1 MISKLT
7 AEQQA
12 MVRGRI
18 GSVVSASTPGSG
30 VVSQTDLLA
39 VARTVGVYRP
49 TVRLHRML
57 YAAAILAGA
66 LLIACVPTGWWLR

>member
-1 MISKLT
+1 M
-7 AEQQA
+7 
-12 MVRGRI
+12 
-18 GSVVSASTPGSG
+18 
-30 VVSQTDLLA
+30 SQTDLLA

-49 TVRLHRML
+49 TVRLHRTL